1 MAKEWHVLSQ
11 IAPIGGL
18 DVSKPENQLTHLYI
32 PEGLNVVVEDGA
44 IVTRGGYD
52 QLLEGIE
59 YYSTGRV
66 MEGFEY
72 GDASGNL
79 HFVIVTTD
87 RFIEYVKDV
96 YDFFTDTEGPGWQDR
111 TKMVNAASVSFT
123 ADSGDAVFMSPVGGV
138 SLDNLY
144 ITNGVDKIQVW
155 NGSSNLKYLGI
166 NPFSTFTAK
175 CLIGFK
181 SHLIVGNVVE
191 DGKPF
196 PYRMRFSQVGNPA
209 QWDDITVN
217 SAGFRNLIEDSTNS
231 KIQSFHPIKE
241 ALVVYKEKS
250 IYIVTYE
257 GPPNYFVPFQRVPD
271 RGAISPKAVA
281 PVLDGNTH
289 LVVSEDNIFLFDGF
303 NFQVPPIGDRIKKDF
318 YSDLNW
324 SQRHKIFAKAFPQRF
339 EAWIMYPAGV
349 STEPNKAYCWNWLT
363 NSWTLHQFHDT
374 HNCFM
379 NVTGFFDERTP
390 LLGINENL
398 MKLFNTNSDN
408 GNNINWFFRTKLS
421 NWQENKLGDQPK
433 TTQRVEIEYS
443 GTAPQYQIGVSNN
456 ILDAPVFETASTIT
470 DTPLGVPKGDSRT
483 TGIYLCLKIKGDSQE
498 PATKIASY
506 RIYTS
511 ARGRK

>member
-1 MAKEWHVLSQ
+1 MAKEWAVLSQ

-18 DVSKPENQLTHLYI
+18 DVSKPENQLSHQFI

-44 IVTRGGYD
+44 IVTRAGYD
-52 QLLEGIE
+52 TFLAGIRNI
-59 YYSTGRV
+59 SSGSV

-72 GDASGNL
+72 GDASGKL

-87 RFIEYVKDV
+87 RFLE
-96 YDFFTDTEGPGWQDR
+96 FLMEGPQHFIFGDEPPSWANR
-111 TKMVNAASVSFT
+111 TNTNFT
-123 ADSGDAVFMSPVGGV
+123 ADIGDAVFMSPVGGV

-155 NGSSNLKYLGI
+155 DGEGNLEDLGI
-166 NPFSTFTAK
+166 NPFTTFTAK

-191 DGKPF
+191 DGDPF

-209 QWDDITVN
+209 EWDDITVN

-231 KIQSFHPIKE
+231 KIQSFQPIKE

-257 GPPNYFVPFQRVPD
+257 GPPNYFVHYQRIPD

-324 SQRHKIFAKAFPQRF
+324 SQRHKIFTKAFPQRF
-339 EAWIMYPAGV
+339 EAWIMYPSLG
-349 STEPNKAYCWNWLT
+349 SNESNKAYCWNWLT
-363 NSWTLHQFHDT
+363 NSWTFHQFHDT

-379 NVTGFFDERTP
+379 NVTAFFDERTP
-390 LLGINENL
+390 LLGIYRNL

-433 TTQRVEIEYS
+433 TTQRVEIDYA

-456 ILDAPVFETASTIT
+456 ILDAPVFETASTVT
-470 DTPLGVPKGDSRT
+470 DTPIGVPKGDSRT

-506 RIYTS
+506 KIYTS